1 MVQDFKLLHLRLR
14 FKSTE
19 VQWRCVA
26 DLKRTQSNS
35 QGLKPSSPV
44 KDTRASYSD
53 QRFHALLFLLRS
65 HPFLS
70 NLCAKLELSPFPQF
84 SVRKETTA
92 QYPSHDNPS
101 HMQRLIKWPLELL
114 FKRKIHSS
122 FTLPHKALFF
132 TVLWVLLSLFPGSFP
147 VFFSSRAR
155 KENKNILL
163 VAWGDSGQ
171 SRIISLLLKTVY
183 SYWH

>member
-1 MVQDFKLLHLRLR
+1 MKRDGHEESRNTTWYKILNCCTCSWD

-35 QGLKPSSPV
+35 HGLKPSSPV

-53 QRFHALLFLLRS
+53 QRFHALLFSSRS
-65 HPFLS
+65 HPFYLTYVS
-70 NLCAKLELSPFPQF
+70 LEPGPFPQF

-114 FKRKIHSS
+114 FKRKIHNS
-122 FTLPHKALFF
+122 FTPSSWALFF

-155 KENKNILL
+155 KRK
-163 VAWGDSGQ
+163 
-171 SRIISLLLKTVY
+171 
-183 SYWH
+183 